1 MFNVGYLL
9 LSRSNL
15 RGDEDVCMSAKL
27 MVHTTQGWFAVED
40 AEIGRGL
47 YIDGVYRGVILSI
60 SLA

>member
-1 MFNVGYLL
+1 
-9 LSRSNL
+9 
-15 RGDEDVCMSAKL
+15 MSAKL
-27 MVHTTQGWFAVED
+27 MVHTTQGWFAVDD